1 MKSLKYLVAGAATA
15 ILAFTGVASAA
26 TLDDVRAKGH
36 VQCGVS
42 QGLPG
47 FSNPDENNNWSGI
60 DVDLCRAVAA
70 AIFDDPNAVRFTPLS
85 AKERFTALQSGEVDI
100 LSRNTTW
107 TQSRDT
113 QLGLDFVGVN
123 YYDGQGFMVRKDLGV
138 TSAFELD
145 GASVCT
151 NLGTTTE
158 LNMADFFRANN
169 MAYTPV
175 LFEKADEVV
184 AAYDAGRCDAYT
196 TDRSGLAAQRI
207 KLSNPDDHVVLPEI
221 ISKEPLGPVV
231 RHGDNQ
237 WGDIVRWTLYA
248 MIEAEEL
255 GVTSDNVG
263 AMMSSDNPNIKRL
276 LGSEGALGE
285 NLGLTNDWAA
295 RIILHVGNY
304 GESYEANVG
313 PATTLGLE
321 RGANALWSSGGL
333 MYAMPMR

>member
-1 MKSLKYLVAGAATA
+1 
-15 ILAFTGVASAA
+15 
-26 TLDDVRAKGH
+26 
-36 VQCGVS
+36 
-42 QGLPG
+42 
-47 FSNPDENNNWSGI
+47 
-60 DVDLCRAVAA
+60 
-70 AIFDDPNAVRFTPLS
+70 
-85 AKERFTALQSGEVDI
+85 
-100 LSRNTTW
+100 
-107 TQSRDT
+107 
-113 QLGLDFVGVN
+113 QLGLDFVGVI

>member
-1 MKSLKYLVAGAATA
+1 
-15 ILAFTGVASAA
+15 
-26 TLDDVRAKGH
+26 
-36 VQCGVS
+36 
-42 QGLPG
+42 
-47 FSNPDENNNWSGI
+47 
-60 DVDLCRAVAA
+60 
-70 AIFDDPNAVRFTPLS
+70 
-85 AKERFTALQSGEVDI
+85 TALQSGEVDI

-138 TSAFELD
+138 TSASELD

-207 KLSNPDDHVVLPEI
+207 KQSNPDDHVVLQEI
-221 ISKEPLGPVV
+221 ISKEPRGPGV